1 MTYGLNNIYTIMPKT
16 WCHVLCV

>member
-16 WCHVLCV
+16 WCHELCV